1 LFHDV
6 GKYVFMKMLK
16 FVDWSEEDMNDYE
29 KARDKLTSFID
40 SNYALIEDPGKV
52 QRLKDEKT
60 LWEIKLYEYQLVLD
74 ATVKRVH
81 MLSGY
86 NDTLISYMTPECR
99 LRTRNQIIAEIAMK
113 TTTETI
119 THTQAKLD

>member
-1 LFHDV
+1 
-6 GKYVFMKMLK
+6 MKMLK
-16 FVDWSEEDMNDYE
+16 FVDWSEETMNDYE

-52 QRLKDEKT
+52 QWLKDEKT
-60 LWEIKLYEYQLVLD
+60 LWEIKLYRCQIVLD
-74 ATVKRVH
+74 GAVKQVQ
-81 MLSGY
+81 MLREC
-86 NDTLISYMTPECR
+86 NHTLISCMTPECAR
-99 LRTRNQIIAEIAMK
+99 RARNRIIAEILMK